1 MNKELTPLEALEK
14 IKNRFDNHELYRN
27 TDLQNELNIIETALK
42 DYELLIMTS
51 NIIKNNIKD
60 IPREDITKKLKAL
73 EIIKEKQVD
82 VGRFILIIN
91 TWFDD
96 DFALHR
102 YNDYLEND
110 LDKWKLTKEEFDL
123 LKEVLE

>member
-1 MNKELTPLEALEK
+1 MNKDLKPLEALERIGNQK
-14 IKNRFDNHELYRN
+14 TKDTSFGDTIKTNCVKEYK
-27 TDLQNELNIIETALK
+27 TIEK
-42 DYELLIMTS
+42 H
-51 NIIKNNIKD
+51 
-60 IPREDITKKLKAL
+60 LKAL

-82 VGRFILIIN
+82 VGRIILIIN

-102 YNDYLEND
+102 YNDFLEND

-123 LKEVLE
+123 LKEVLK